1 MVAVKPVARWQIWLG
16 KWLGIM
22 MINGALLL
30 VTGSSVYGL
39 LQWRAHQLP
48 EAQRRVLEKEIFV
61 ARAAVAE
68 VQTDYEAMATRIF
81 RERIQEIPV
90 PAEEQA
96 GVRNLILERLK
107 AYEQSVEPNHR
118 RQWNIEL
125 GLNRFLL
132 KDEPMFIRFKFYAAQ
147 TNLTGTYLGLWDI
160 GPREDSERMV
170 SVPMSLAAASFHE
183 IEIPPNLF
191 DDTGKLTVEFINQN
205 DTVLLFPLE
214 DGFEVLYREGGFAL
228 NYVRGLL
235 ILLSWLGLL
244 SALGLAAASLMT
256 FPVAAFFSLSLMV
269 VALSSGTLASVVDE
283 GTVAGS
289 NHETGQASTMW
300 LDRVILPVFKA
311 ILGVVGLVD
320 TFAPVDALS
329 TGRSITWGRLG
340 QAWGQVVGLLG
351 GMLALGGIYMLHRRE
366 LALPQGGG

>member
-1 MVAVKPVARWQIWLG
+1 M
-16 KWLGIM
+16 
-22 MINGALLL
+22 
-30 VTGSSVYGL
+30 
-39 LQWRAHQLP
+39 RA
-48 EAQRRVLEKEIFV
+48 
-61 ARAAVAE
+61 
-68 VQTDYEAMATRIF
+68 D
-81 RERIQEIPV
+81 
-90 PAEEQA
+90 
-96 GVRNLILERLK
+96 
-107 AYEQSVEPNHR
+107 
-118 RQWNIEL
+118 
-125 GLNRFLL
+125 
-132 KDEPMFIRFKFYAAQ
+132 
-147 TNLTGTYLGLWDI
+147 
-160 GPREDSERMV
+160 DS
-170 SVPMSLAAASFHE
+170 
-183 IEIPPNLF
+183 
-191 DDTGKLTVEFINQN
+191 
-205 DTVLLFPLE
+205 
-214 DGFEVLYREGGFAL
+214 
-228 NYVRGLL
+228 
-235 ILLSWLGLL
+235 
-244 SALGLAAASLMT
+244 LGLAAASLMT